1 MDNNRYITYEL
12 HAKEIRRWFVM
23 CIILLVLLVGSVVYI
38 VISKDRQ
45 ISEYV
50 GYDYMW
56 LIPEEEPAEEIHA
69 YG

>member
-38 VISKDRQ
+38 VISKDKQ

-56 LIPEEEPAEEIHA
+56 IMQDEPAEEIHA

>member
-1 MDNNRYITYEL
+1 MENNRYITYEL

-38 VISKDRQ
+38 VISKDKQ

-50 GYDYMW
+50 GYDY
-56 LIPEEEPAEEIHA
+56 ISVTQDEPAEEIHA

>member
-1 MDNNRYITYEL
+1 MENNRYITYEL

-38 VISKDRQ
+38 VISKDKQ

-50 GYDYMW
+50 GYDYIW
-56 LIPEEEPAEEIHA
+56 VTQDEQAEEIQA

>member
-23 CIILLVLLVGSVVYI
+23 CMILLVLLVGSVVYI
-38 VISKDRQ
+38 VISKDKQ

-56 LIPEEEPAEEIHA
+56 IVPDDEPAEEIQA